1 MRCGVTDASD
11 DREEPGLV
19 GAGGDDVSA
28 GTSVSGVGG
37 EVLRTGNEEAGLRP
51 VHEQA
56 ARVGGSKDA
65 ADVEPLNADN
75 DGTGQSE
82 RPTD

>member
-1 MRCGVTDASD
+1 MA
-11 DREEPGLV
+11 EEEERNLA

-37 EVLRTGNEEAGLRP
+37 DAMQTADEEEGLSP
-51 VHEQA
+51 VHEGGARIGWGKQA
-56 ARVGGSKDA
+56 REAGEQAVA
-65 ADVEPLNADN
+65 NT

-82 RPTD
+82 KQQSEKQPD